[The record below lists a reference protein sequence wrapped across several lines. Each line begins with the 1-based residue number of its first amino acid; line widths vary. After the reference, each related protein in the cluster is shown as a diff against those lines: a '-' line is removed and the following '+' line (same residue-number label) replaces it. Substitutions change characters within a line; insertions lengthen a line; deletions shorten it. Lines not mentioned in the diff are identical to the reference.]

1 MPLEALKQSFAGRAL
16 GAGLAGLTALTPLTA
31 TAQEATPA
39 AMTNDCGTMT
49 AEICELHFA
58 GRDAHEFASANPNGV
73 GIVFHIGEDLQAVA
87 EQNAATYGITPR
99 EVIDQGIVPHYQAQL
114 QSMFEP
120 HGLTVQVFGRV
131 NENAIGSGFNF
142 YIGESVFETLDG
154 KANIPLPNMNEQ
166 VVAEVAEHLE
176 IYHRIQ
182 AASRQQADA
191 SETIP
196 VATPPG

>member
-1 MPLEALKQSFAGRAL
+1 MPLGALKNSFAGRAL

-31 TAQEATPA
+31 TAQDAA
-39 AMTNDCGTMT
+39 AMTNDCGTMN
-49 AEICELHFA
+49 EELCELHFA
-58 GRDAHEFASANPNGV
+58 GHDAHEFASANPNGV

-87 EQNAATYGITPR
+87 EQNAKTYGITPR
-99 EVIDQGIVPHYQAQL
+99 EVIDQGIIPHYQAQL

-131 NENAIGSGFNF
+131 NENAAGSGFNF

-154 KANIPLPNMNEQ
+154 KANIPLPSMNEQ
-166 VVAEVAEHLE
+166 VVAAVAESLE
-176 IYHRIQ
+176 IDRRIQ
-182 AASRQQADA
+182 AASRQQVDA
-191 SETIP
+191 SDTIL

>member
-1 MPLEALKQSFAGRAL
+1 MPLGALKNSFAGRAL

-31 TAQEATPA
+31 TAQDAAPA
-39 AMTNDCGTMT
+39 AMDRECTQSV
-49 AEICELHFA
+49 ELCELQAASF
-58 GRDAHEFASANPNGV
+58 GAHEFASANPNGV

-87 EQNAATYGITPR
+87 EQNAKTYGITPR

-131 NENAIGSGFNF
+131 NENAAGSGFNF

-154 KANIPLPNMNEQ
+154 KANIPLPSVNEQ
-166 VVAEVAEHLE
+166 VVAAVAESLE
-176 IYHRIQ
+176 IDRRIQ
-182 AASRQQADA
+182 AASRQQVDA
-191 SETIP
+191 SDTIL